1 MLERDHSCS
10 SSIRCPIQARPRH
23 AEQYQEDRQPRRP
36 RRRSQQA
43 QDHPASTTFFFIFS
57 HIFLTFYHFCFVL
70 FFRGIC
76 DCYDG
81 IQLAAMSLEFRDCFG
96 KLR

>member
-43 QDHPASTTFFFIFS
+43 QDHPASTTFFLFS
-57 HIFLTFYHFCFVL
+57 HIFFLHFIVSVLFCFLVV
-70 FFRGIC
+70 FVIV
-76 DCYDG
+76 
-81 IQLAAMSLEFRDCFG
+81 MMEFNW
-96 KLR
+96 LP

>member
-1 MLERDHSCS
+1 MLERDHSRS

-43 QDHPASTTFFFIFS
+43 QDHPASTTFFYLFS
-57 HIFLTFYHFCFVL
+57 HIFFLHFIISVLFCFLVV
-70 FFRGIC
+70 FVIV
-76 DCYDG
+76 
-81 IQLAAMSLEFRDCFG
+81 MMEFNW
-96 KLR
+96 LP